1 MVHYYTN
8 IKQSKKL
15 IELGLNSETAY
26 MVYRMEFNPYDNV
39 YVLNEEYT
47 ELLKFSSDFL
57 QEDVPCWSLGALLGM
72 MPIFDEQNATL
83 ECCTDET
90 GKVFSYN
97 IEYQNIKN
105 IGYYKTSIETAYNM
119 IIWLLEN
126 NYFKK

>member
-15 IELGLNSETAY
+15 IELGLNPETAD

-39 YVLNEEYT
+39 YVLNEEYP
-47 ELLKFSSDFL
+47 ELLKFSGYFL

-72 MPIFDEQNATL
+72 MPILDEQNATL

-90 GKVFSYN
+90 GKVVSYN
-97 IEYQNIKN
+97 IEY
-105 IGYYKTSIETAYNM
+105 
-119 IIWLLEN
+119 
-126 NYFKK
+126 